1 MDTYLQKLLAHTISD
16 TEINS
21 VLKSASRIVSYALCN
36 QPNIKEITIP
46 NNIKRIDPHAFDKTP
61 LTAVTSDE
69 MDPLCEVYP
78 DAFAVT
84 SGFITNAT
92 LPLLFANGKIAFRIN
107 WLDGIPDS
115 VINIASQSIRFNN
128 VSPSGAQKFVIGN
141 NVQVIQFEPF
151 EFKNG
156 TDVYITTVDV
166 GENVAQI
173 KGRFIIDKRIT
184 TLIFRQPE
192 NMEIKLPKAGTSSTG
207 LAYLKDSRAIDV
219 YTDNLAIRA
228 YNWAADNATVTFHPL
243 SEAPA

>member
-1 MDTYLQKLLAHTISD
+1 MMDTNLQKLLAHTISD
-16 TEINS
+16 AEINN
-21 VLKSASRIVSYALCN
+21 VLKSANKIVACALYS
-36 QPNIKEITIP
+36 QKNIKTITIP
-46 NNIKRIDPHAFDKTP
+46 NNIKRIEPEAFLKTP
-61 LTAVTSDE
+61 LTAVISDE

-78 DAFAVT
+78 NAFDVDSA
-84 SGFITNAT
+84 FITNAT

-115 VINIASQSIRFNN
+115 VINLAGQSIRFNA
-128 VSPSGAQKFVIGN
+128 VSPSGVQKFVIGN
-141 NVQVIQFEPF
+141 NVQVIQFDPLWF
-151 EFKNG
+151 LNSGDIF
-156 TDVYITTVDV
+156 ITTVDV

-192 NMEIKLPKAGTSSTG
+192 NMEIQLPATGSKTG
-207 LAYLKDSRAIDV
+207 LAYMKDSRAIDV

-228 YNWAADNATVTFHPL
+228 YGWAADNATVTFHPL